1 MNRHSL
7 TIHYS
12 EIPQKL
18 LTPADAT
25 LVARALE
32 AAQDAYAPFSKFGVG
47 AAVLLDD
54 GQIFTG
60 NNQENA
66 AFPAGICAERSVIAY
81 IHANYP
87 LLKIRTRLAA
97 YAGRFCWKVKNGP
110 DPPYVC
116 F

>member
-60 NNQENA
+60 KQ
-66 AFPAGICAERSVIAY
+66 PGKRSFSCRY
-81 IHANYP
+81 
-87 LLKIRTRLAA
+87 LCRTLGHCLYTCQLPPVKDPNHSHYRLALRHMQ
-97 YAGRFCWKVKNGP
+97 AGFAGK
-110 DPPYVC
+110 
-116 F
+116 

>member
-54 GQIFTG
+54 GQIYGKQPGKRSFSCRYLCR
-60 NNQENA
+60 A
-66 AFPAGICAERSVIAY
+66 ARSLPIYTCQLPPVKDPNHSHY
-81 IHANYP
+81 
-87 LLKIRTRLAA
+87 RLALRHMQ
-97 YAGRFCWKVKNGP
+97 AGFAGK
-110 DPPYVC
+110 
-116 F
+116 